1 MSDFETM
8 MSLMHTIKRLEDMR
22 LLGIPFNQWDSDL
35 QLQVMLAYV
44 ETRDYEQDMEDE
56 KNERV

>member
-1 MSDFETM
+1 
-8 MSLMHTIKRLEDMR
+8 MR

-56 KNERV
+56 KNEGV